1 MKEKIIA
8 KRYADAFLSYSKES
22 IGIEKAIEEL
32 KEIKIVFSDNPD
44 FAKFLSNLEILFAEK
59 CDFLDKVLK
68 DISPE
73 SRGFLKLLLE
83 KGRIRSIIDI
93 ADYVRINYSYGE
105 ALDALLKTTYP
116 LDIELIKEIKTHLEK
131 LMQRKLNL
139 HIELDGNLLG
149 GVELRVNNTV
159 IDGSVRRRIEDL
171 REKLETVRF

>member
-1 MKEKIIA
+1 MKEKILA
-8 KRYADAFLSYSKES
+8 KRYADAFLIYSKGS
-22 IGIEKAIEEL
+22 IGLEKAIEEL
-32 KEIKIVFSDNPD
+32 KEIKIIFSSNPD

-59 CDFLDKVLK
+59 CAVIDKVLK
-68 DISPE
+68 DFSGE

-116 LDIELIKEIKTHLEK
+116 LDIGLIKKIRSHMEK
-131 LMQRKLNL
+131 LMHRKLNL

-149 GVELRVNNTV
+149 GIEFIVNNTV
-159 IDGSVRRRIEDL
+159 VDGSIRRRLEDL